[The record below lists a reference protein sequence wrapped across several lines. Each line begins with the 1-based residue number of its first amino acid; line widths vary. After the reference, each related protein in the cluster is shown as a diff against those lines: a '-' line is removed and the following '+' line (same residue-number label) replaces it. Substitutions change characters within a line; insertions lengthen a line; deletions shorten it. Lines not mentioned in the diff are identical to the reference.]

1 MIKQK
6 NQNSA
11 GVINEFELEH
21 SRSFDFKGF
30 LKRAISRWSLSQQIG
45 GGYALAIGIALL
57 GTGTGIIV
65 ADIYHKQALVKL
77 KNADAVEYQLMQLQ
91 ISLVRARSHQM
102 RLVHVLGNSE
112 WVQYEIEGFFQSIA
126 QAQRYRENLAS
137 LLPSFQQKS
146 QIANSSELTTLLKNY
161 QTTLDSYAELLQYL
175 LKQTQPLNLQ
185 LSQIESVQR
194 IILRSVSG
202 KIAIQLDRLSE
213 DLHKL
218 IELAKIQEADALLK
232 LQKADELRLLIIGA
246 SMGIA
251 TTVAAIMAF
260 QTSRAIANAIND
272 EINERKRAEE
282 SVRLLNSQLEERVQ
296 ERTAELKF
304 SNEKLILEIVEH
316 RRTELQLRQTR
327 QRLQHLLTYS
337 PAVIYSCQPDGDCV
351 FTFISENVKF
361 ITGYEP
367 NEFIENTSFWS
378 EQIHPDD
385 APQISASLSLL
396 FQQGYCSREYRFRYK
411 NGEYRWLHDEL
422 KLVENEIIGCWRDIT
437 AYKLAEEA
445 RIQTEIQLRAE
456 QHRLQLALS
465 ELRQTQAQLVQAE
478 KMSSLGQLVAGV
490 AHEINNPINFI
501 YGNLTHARD
510 YIKELLN
517 LLQLYQQH
525 YPNPPQEIQ
534 DAIADIEL
542 DFISKDLLEI
552 LSSMHSGVERIR
564 HIVLSLRTFSRLDES
579 EIKQVNIHEGIDST
593 LLILNS
599 KLQEISVIKQYGD
612 LPLVECYPAL
622 LNQVFMNI
630 LQNAIYALEE
640 KYHQSPTIIIKTE
653 LVNSNLIRVRFWN
666 NGPAIPPEIRQKIF
680 DPFFTTKPVG
690 KGTGLG
696 LAICYQIIQKHRGKI
711 EVFSDLEGVEFAI
724 TIPYHIKN

>member
-1 MIKQK
+1 MVKQK

-11 GVINEFELEH
+11 GVVDEFEPQH
-21 SRSFDFKGF
+21 SRGFDFKGF
-30 LKRAISRWSLSQQIG
+30 LVRYIRRAISRWSLSQQIG

-57 GTGTGIIV
+57 GMGTGIIV

-77 KNADAVEYQLMQLQ
+77 KNADAFEYLLMQLQ

-102 RLVHVLGNSE
+102 RLVHVLGNTE
-112 WVQYEIEGFFQSIA
+112 WVQDEIEGFFQSIDK
-126 QAQRYRENLAS
+126 AQRDRENLAS
-137 LLPSFQQKS
+137 LQASFQQKS
-146 QIANSSELTTLLKNY
+146 QIANSELTTLLINY
-161 QTTLDSYAELLQYL
+161 KTTLESYAELLEYI
-175 LKQTQPLNLQ
+175 LKQIQPLNLQ
-185 LSQIESVQR
+185 PSQIEYAQR

-213 DLHKL
+213 NLHKL
-218 IELAKIQEADALLK
+218 IELAKIQEEEALLK

-251 TTVAAIMAF
+251 ATVAAIMAF
-260 QTSRAIANAIND
+260 HTSRVIANTINA

-316 RRTELQLRQTR
+316 RRTELQLRKTR
-327 QRLQHLLTYS
+327 QRLQYLLAYS
-337 PAVIYSCQPDGDCV
+337 PAVIYSCNNDGDFS
-351 FTFISENVKF
+351 FTFISDNVKS

-367 NEFIENTSFWS
+367 NEFLENTTFWS
-378 EQIHPDD
+378 QQIHPDD
-385 APQISASLSLL
+385 VPQISASLSLL

-437 AYKLAEEA
+437 ANKQAEEA
-445 RIQTEIQLRAE
+445 RIQTEAQLRAE

-490 AHEINNPINFI
+490 AHEINNPVNFI
-501 YGNLTHARD
+501 YGNLTHACNYIRD
-510 YIKELLN
+510 ILN

-525 YPNPPQEIQ
+525 YPNPPQEIK
-534 DAIADIEL
+534 DAIANIEL
-542 DFISKDLLEI
+542 NFISKDLLEI

-599 KLQEISVIKQYGD
+599 KLQGICVIKQYGN

-640 KYHQSPTIIIKTE
+640 KSQKPTIIIKTE
-653 LVNSNLIRVRFWN
+653 TVNNFIRVRIWN

-711 EVFSDLEGVEFAI
+711 EVFSDSEQGVEFAI
-724 TIPYHIKN
+724 TIPSFL